1 MFSFFF
7 CALQGNHL
15 RPGNKGGVAVLF
27 TLVPWPQVVRLLSKK
42 NSVRSFFFVRTLFG
56 RRTLVRPAA
65 IFLGNC

>member
-7 CALQGNHL
+7 CALQGNRL

-42 NSVRSFFFVRTLFG
+42 KFR
-56 RRTLVRPAA
+56 
-65 IFLGNC
+65 